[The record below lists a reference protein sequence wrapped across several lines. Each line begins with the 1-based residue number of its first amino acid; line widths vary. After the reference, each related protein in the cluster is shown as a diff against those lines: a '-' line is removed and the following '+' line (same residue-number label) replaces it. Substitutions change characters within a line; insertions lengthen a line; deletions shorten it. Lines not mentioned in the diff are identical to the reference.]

1 MAMQKYGNDLGL
13 HYKVIIICSCQ
24 YSLQPG
30 EKELEYVKNKILGT
44 QIKINLLQKQFLL
57 LKYMSTKLHN
67 ILLIFA
73 HTFIPDDNMQQ
84 GCNN

>member
-13 HYKVIIICSCQ
+13 HYKGIIICSCQ
-24 YSLQPG
+24 DSLQPG
-30 EKELEYVKNKILGT
+30 EKELEYVKNKILST
-44 QIKINLLQKQFLL
+44 QNKINLLQKQFLL

-73 HTFIPDDNMQQ
+73 NTFIPDDNMQQ